1 MDYIRLINDPPLD
14 GPSNM
19 ARDEA
24 LLVCVGR
31 RISSPALRLYEW
43 STPTISL
50 GYFQHYSD
58 YESLPPP
65 AGALPVVRRLTGGG
79 AILHDLELTYSLAI
93 PADHPLAKGK
103 PNRLYELAHD
113 AIITCLKQLGVEAS
127 RCGVS
132 DDSGAARGPFFC
144 FDRRHCLDVV
154 MGNVDASRSI
164 CNTVGERD
172 AACDDRTNLSQSLAS
187 PKLAGSAQRRTREAI
202 LQHGSIVLGQRFA
215 QHPGGTIELDF
226 PTACLTVR
234 RAFPLEFSR
243 VSGCQIR
250 VDSFTKKELT
260 EASRLVE
267 KYAGDVWKRRS

>member
-1 MDYIRLINDPPLD
+1 
-14 GPSNM
+14 M

-113 AIITCLKQLGVEAS
+113 AIIACLKQLGVEAS

-154 MGNVDASRSI
+154 MGKVDPSSSTRETSGV
-164 CNTVGERD
+164 CKSPG
-172 AACDDRTNLSQSLAS
+172 DDHANQLELPLSV
-187 PKLAGSAQRRTREAI
+187 KLAGSAQRRTREAI
-202 LQHGSIVLGQRFA
+202 LQHGSIVLGHRFA
-215 QHPGGTIELDF
+215 QQSGGVAELDF
-226 PTACLTVR
+226 QAACQTVR

-243 VSGCQIR
+243 VSGHEIR
-250 VDSFTKKELT
+250 LDSLTTEELAET
-260 EASRLVE
+260 TRFVE
-267 KYAGDVWKRRS
+267 KYSSDAWTRRS